1 MGRISEKVKRDGEE
15 VIENGEESSRLTE
28 ETVNQ
33 SNSKDF

>member
-1 MGRISEKVKRDGEE
+1 MVRISEKVKRDGEE